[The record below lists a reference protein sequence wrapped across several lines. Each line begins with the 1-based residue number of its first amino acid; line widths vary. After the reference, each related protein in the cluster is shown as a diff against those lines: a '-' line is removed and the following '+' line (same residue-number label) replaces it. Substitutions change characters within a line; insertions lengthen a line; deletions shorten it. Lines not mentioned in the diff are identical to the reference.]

1 MQNQDKWKKK
11 IDDETKKYQNL
22 EKIFYEIHKTETD
35 TYKKRLA
42 ALQEMEALKALESED
57 NKNLSNIYTQFYKS
71 MKEIEDKKLSHLNH
85 VNNDLL
91 PVTTYYYK
99 DLLKQKKQ
107 KLETLLKLNKAKQD
121 YQNENQKAKEKNDQ
135 QKISQTNQA
144 IVENDKKE
152 KQESEDF
159 RTALCKFE
167 ADRTTDNKNLFLH
180 YILSELD
187 YHANALEKISNLFQ
201 TVNRI
206 EPLENLEDFGRKM
219 NIRINYKKIGVDM
232 DAIKKR
238 KEKREMEENNR
249 RNIQNQ
255 KVFNE

>member
-1 MQNQDKWKKK
+1 MSDKETLDKYKKK
-11 IDDETKKYQNL
+11 IDLDINKFKKL
-22 EKIFYEIHKTETD
+22 ESALYDIHKSEVELSKNRKSGFEDLKKIKETNKELQKIYD
-35 TYKKRLA
+35 EFTGRMLEVEKKR
-42 ALQEMEALKALESED
+42 ETYLENVS
-57 NKNLSNIYTQFYKS
+57 KNLI
-71 MKEIEDKKLSHLNH
+71 
-85 VNNDLL
+85 

-238 KEKREMEENNR
+238 KEEREMEENNR